1 MEAFCEQ
8 KAKEFEITV
17 QDCVNQSIIK
27 HNVQYEQLRENR
39 GTFIYKPVYD
49 FMLNHQNI
57 PCMPVILD
65 RYYVRVFENANKTFA
80 NLAHGNGVEIAANY
94 IAKEI
99 VSRRLKDL
107 LTGDEFS
114 MFGNSSKLRLER
126 RMSYAHSLKKKK
138 SSVFTDIKYILSL

>member
-1 MEAFCEQ
+1 MEIFCQQ
-8 KAKEFEITV
+8 KAVEFENTV
-17 QDCVNQSIIK
+17 QHCANQSIIK
-27 HNVQYEQLRENR
+27 HNVDYQQLRKNK
-39 GTFIYKPVYD
+39 GKIVYKPVYD

>member
-1 MEAFCEQ
+1 
-8 KAKEFEITV
+8 
-17 QDCVNQSIIK
+17 
-27 HNVQYEQLRENR
+27 
-39 GTFIYKPVYD
+39 
-49 FMLNHQNI
+49 
-57 PCMPVILD
+57 MPAILD

-114 MFGNSSKLRLER
+114 MFGKRSNRGLLRR
-126 RMSYAHSLKKKK
+126 TSYAGSFKRRSTVDL
-138 SSVFTDIKYILSL
+138 DIKYIVSL